1 MQSIYTDF
9 PNEEEYI
16 KFLWNFTNPTP
27 EYTRMSGYDS
37 FNKFE
42 WVAVHVE
49 DWKFMWY
56 SSKHYYKNL
65 PKTKWIPIINYTL
78 YPLTLDNPMPVHT
91 KYTLTNVAIDESAEI
106 EPISAETYTTQQIKL
121 YKTTEGNLLLTW
133 LADGDRYYDK
143 EGNEFSWD
151 LASFGAP
158 TSKVR
163 SDNAIFKKIFNAST
177 EAVKKASETNIID
190 NIGGFDV
197 HFNKKDFSLAID
209 VKGEMVSVDADAL
222 AKIKKEMNAFE
233 KIKTAL
239 TKSANTYR
247 TGDRILLYWPTG
259 TWKTYDFLAS
269 AIEMQK
275 TGAIDEFSI
284 TTITDGFEDIDFLAH
299 IVPTEK
305 GITYVENKIV
315 TLLREASNGK
325 KVAILLDELNR
336 GSKSFLNLI
345 LKLLDAVD
353 GKTYTLNNF
362 VKNEHI
368 IIPIENVMFFG
379 TMNLGWKYVGTNALD
394 EALLDRFNIIQY
406 KGYDLNVEK
415 DIIKYFGTHA
425 SNVIKLIADV
435 RSLSS
440 SGELRAPIS
449 TRGVKMWAE
458 SFINSPKSTDDVL
471 GSFKYTLMYRLV
483 SVDDMGNP
491 NQTEI
496 AMLMKKFKDYGF
508 LV

>member
-1 MQSIYTDF
+1 MTKCIYTDF
-9 PNEEEYI
+9 PNEYEY
-16 KFLWNFTNPTP
+16 KNFLWKLIGVPD
-27 EYTRMSGYDS
+27 YSKMSRYDS
-37 FNKFE
+37 FKRQWKE
-42 WVAVHVE
+42 WVAVYVE
-49 DWKFMWY
+49 DWMFIWY
-56 SSKHYYKNL
+56 SSKYYYKQSL
-65 PKTKWIPIINYTL
+65 AHKWIPIVDFKLYTL
-78 YPLTLDNPMPVHT
+78 PNKQMHPDTIF
-91 KYTLTNVAIDESAEI
+91 IDEAVEDTK
-106 EPISAETYTTQQIKL
+106 PAYKL
-121 YKTTEGNLLLTW
+121 SVYKTTEGNYLVTHP
-133 LADGDRYYDK
+133 DGNKYFDK
-143 EGNEFSWD
+143 EGNQFSWTLD
-151 LASFGAP
+151 NFGA
-158 TSKVR
+158 TVSKVR
-163 SDNAIFKKIFNAST
+163 SDNAMYQKIIWVT
-177 EAVKKASETNIID
+177 EEVIKKASETNIID

-222 AKIKKEMNAFE
+222 AKVKKQMSAFE
-233 KIKTAL
+233 KIKTDL

-247 TGDRILLYWPTG
+247 TGDRILLYGPTG

-269 AIEMQK
+269 AIEMEK
-275 TGAIDEFSI
+275 TWAIDEFSI

-362 VKNEHI
+362 VKNENI
-368 IIPIENVMFFG
+368 VIPIENVMFFG
-379 TMNLGWKYVGTNALD
+379 TMNLGGKYVGTNALD

-406 KGYDLNVEK
+406 KGYDLKVEK
-415 DIIKYFGTHA
+415 DICKYFGSYA
-425 SNVIKLIADV
+425 PNVINLIADV
-435 RSLSS
+435 RSLSA

-449 TRGVKMWAE
+449 TRWVKMWAE
-458 SFINSPKSTDDVL
+458 SFINSPKSSNDVL

>member
-1 MQSIYTDF
+1 MNKCIYTDF
-9 PNEEEYI
+9 PNEEEYK
-16 KFLWNFTNPTP
+16 KFLWKFKDAPDYNHMQKYN
-27 EYTRMSGYDS
+27 S
-37 FNKFE
+37 FNLQWKE
-42 WVAVHVE
+42 WVAVFVD
-49 DWKFMWY
+49 DWKFRWY
-56 SSKHYYKNL
+56 SSKYYYKNESSVAAVPIVDYKLYQL
-65 PKTKWIPIINYTL
+65 PNNHMNPDTIIVDEATTEPFEELVQSSITK
-78 YPLTLDNPMPVHT
+78 NPTV
-91 KYTLTNVAIDESAEI
+91 
-106 EPISAETYTTQQIKL
+106 
-121 YKTTEGNLLLTW
+121 YKTTEGNYLVTW
-133 LADGDRYYDK
+133 LSSGEQYFDSTWK
-143 EGNEFSWD
+143 QFSWD
-151 LASFGAP
+151 LSSFGAP
-158 TSKVR
+158 TSKAR
-163 SDNAIFKKIFNAST
+163 SDSAIYKKIIGFST
-177 EAVKKASETNIID
+177 EASKKASETNIID

-209 VKGEMVSVDADAL
+209 VKGDMVSVDADAL
-222 AKIKKEMNAFE
+222 AKVKKQMNAFE

-239 TKSANTYR
+239 TKSANSYR

-259 TWKTYDFLAS
+259 TGKTYDFLAS

-275 TGAIDEFSI
+275 SGAIDEFSI

-299 IVPTEK
+299 IVPTDK
-305 GITYVENKIV
+305 WITYVENKIV
-315 TLLREASNGK
+315 TLLREAANGK

-368 IIPIENVMFFG
+368 VIPIENVMFFG
-379 TMNLGWKYVGTNALD
+379 TMNLGGKYVGTNALD

-406 KGYDLNVEK
+406 KGYDLKVEK
-415 DIIKYFGTHA
+415 DICAYFGTYA
-425 SNVIKLIADV
+425 PNVIKLIADV
-435 RSLSS
+435 RSLSA

-458 SFINSPKSTDDVL
+458 SFINSPKSADDVL
-471 GSFKYTLMYRLV
+471 GSFKHTLMYRLV